1 MEIHDDP
8 FYWPAEMVADR
19 REMDRAEIM
28 RRLDEA
34 YAKIEAEQ
42 RLRRQIE
49 EETAWAWHEARKG
62 A

>member
-8 FYWPAEMVADR
+8 FWRPAEMVANR
-19 REMDRAEIM
+19 RETDRAEIM

-49 EETAWAWHEARKG
+49 EETAWAEYEARKG
-62 A
+62 T

>member
-1 MEIHDDP
+1 MW
-8 FYWPAEMVADR
+8 YPAEMVANR
-19 REMDRAEIM
+19 RETDRAEIM

-49 EETAWAWHEARKG
+49 EETAWAEYEARKG
-62 A
+62 T